1 MDEELE
7 QFTELGC
14 IRGTMIWGSFTV
26 IAMALGLYLWPVSR
40 EEPTTY
46 QLSARAAAVESVRR

>member
-14 IRGTMIWGSFTV
+14 IRGSMIWGSFTV
-26 IAMALGLYLWPVSR
+26 LALALGWYLWPVPH
-40 EEPTTY
+40 EEPSPYRLTAT
-46 QLSARAAAVESVRR
+46 SAAVESARR